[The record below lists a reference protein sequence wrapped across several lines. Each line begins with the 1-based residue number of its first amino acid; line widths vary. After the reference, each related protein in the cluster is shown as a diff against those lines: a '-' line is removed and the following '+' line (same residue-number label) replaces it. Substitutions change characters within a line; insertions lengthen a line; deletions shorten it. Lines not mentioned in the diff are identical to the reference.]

1 MHEKNANWQTLTGTH
16 QLHPSWLPYLH
27 SPSINNSNKIVQ
39 NFFYFSVS
47 RSLVYSPEN
56 AACVWMATQN
66 RMLDKLIWFQ
76 ALWEIAFPALLSIR
90 CSSIHAPCDND
101 DTMIQNGKM
110 TNYEH
115 INDTTPF
122 ATVRKGKK
130 WICFM
135 IIIITLSLSLLA
147 SSPSY
152 PVSFLSHQKWLIV
165 FAHKLPFSQFHYHES
180 KDENDQFPFSHFSIT
195 QFPIFKW
202 LFVCI
207 VQGDASRGD
216 NH

>member
-1 MHEKNANWQTLTGTH
+1 MQRVCGWQHKTECWISWYGFRH
-16 QLHPSWLPYLH
+16 FGKLHFRLCCRY
-27 SPSINNSNKIVQ
+27 VAQ
-39 NFFYFSVS
+39 V
-47 RSLVYSPEN
+47 
-56 AACVWMATQN
+56 
-66 RMLDKLIWFQ
+66 
-76 ALWEIAFPALLSIR
+76 
-90 CSSIHAPCDND
+90 HAPCDND

-115 INDTTPF
+115 INDTIPCAVF

-130 WICFM
+130 WIRFM

-180 KDENDQFPFSHFSIT
+180 KDENDQFPLSHFSIT
-195 QFPIFKW
+195 QFPIFKCS
-202 LFVCI
+202 FVCI